1 MTLRR
6 PLRGSVSTR
15 HSSVPVRRGP
25 TIRRSSSG
33 FGPTRAV
40 ALLVVILSGLAIY
53 GAGAS
58 SAFGYRRLE
67 LSGAIHTDELSV
79 RAELGVSDGTNL
91 FSLAT
96 DGIVERL
103 RRLPAVTGATIE
115 VALPDTIRIRLAER
129 RPILVWTVADRRLLV
144 DADRVAFAQA
154 GDVRDLPIVD
164 DRRSATAGLG
174 VGAILD
180 PVDFDAA
187 TRLAALHPS
196 DLGSGA
202 AALHVSIRDE
212 RGFALDSG
220 AKGWTA
226 IFGFFTPNLRK
237 TELIPG
243 QVRLLRSLLAG
254 REETVATI
262 ILADEKSG
270 TFTLKATP

>member
-1 MTLRR
+1 MTSRR
-6 PLRGSVSTR
+6 PVRGSVSTR
-15 HSSVPVRRGP
+15 RSSVPVRRGP
-25 TIRRSSSG
+25 KIRRSSAG
-33 FGPTRAV
+33 FGRTRAV
-40 ALLVVILSGLAIY
+40 ALLVLVLSGLAIY

-58 SAFGYRRLE
+58 SAFGYHRLD
-67 LSGAIHTDELSV
+67 LAGAIQTDELSV

-96 DGIVERL
+96 DDIVERL

-129 RPILVWTVADRRLLV
+129 RPIFVWTVGSRRLLV

-154 GDVRDLPIVD
+154 GDAGDLPVVD
-164 DRRSATAGLG
+164 DRRSATSGLG
-174 VGAILD
+174 VGDVLD

-187 TRLAALHPS
+187 TRLAALRPA
-196 DLGSGA
+196 DVGSGA
-202 AALHVSIRDE
+202 AALHVSIDDE

-220 AKGWTA
+220 AQGWTA
-226 IFGFFTPNLRK
+226 TFGFFTPNLRQ

-243 QVRLLRSLLAG
+243 QVRLLGSLLAG
-254 REETVATI
+254 REEKIATV

-270 TFTLKATP
+270 TFTLKTTP